1 MTGKDE
7 SSSNGPE
14 TAEGPKEQDMNQE
27 TEAGEGKQDAEAAAP
42 AESAAEASGQQ
53 EVKGGK
59 APRPS
64 TQDRIDQLT
73 EDLKRAQ
80 AETINQARRMEAE
93 IKREYV
99 RGVENAL
106 NGMPEIVDDLER
118 ALDAKTDD
126 YQSIRDGVAIT
137 LDQFKKL
144 LAGHGIETIEPEPG
158 DRIDPQLHQAI
169 SREESSRYE
178 ENRVLRAVLKGY
190 RHGQRVLRPASVVAC
205 AAPAKAAEKAPE
217 KDKEEGEGK

>member
-1 MTGKDE
+1 MTEKDD
-7 SSSNGPE
+7 SSSSGPAG
-14 TAEGPKEQDMNQE
+14 TEGPKEQDMNQE
-27 TEAGEGKQDAEAAAP
+27 TEAGEGKPEAEAAAP
-42 AESAAEASGQQ
+42 AGNAAEAAGQQ
-53 EVKGGK
+53 EGK
-59 APRPS
+59 AAEAPRPS

-99 RGVENAL
+99 RGVENVL

-118 ALDAKTDD
+118 ALDAKSDD

-144 LAGHGIETIEPEPG
+144 LAGHGIDTIEPEPG

-169 SREESSRYE
+169 SREESDRYE
-178 ENRVLRAVLKGY
+178 ENRILRVVLKGY

-205 AAPAKAAEKAPE
+205 AAPAKPAEGKS
-217 KDKEEGEGK
+217 EGEGK

>member
-1 MTGKDE
+1 MTEKDD
-7 SSSNGPE
+7 SNSNGPAG
-14 TAEGPKEQDMNQE
+14 TEGPKEQDMNQE
-27 TEAGEGKQDAEAAAP
+27 TEAGEGKPESEAAAD
-42 AESAAEASGQQ
+42 
-53 EVKGGK
+53 K
-59 APRPS
+59 APETETAGKPEGKEAGAPRTPS

-118 ALDAKTDD
+118 ALDAKSDD

-144 LAGHGIETIEPEPG
+144 LAGHGIDTIDPEPG

-169 SREESSRYE
+169 SREESDRYE
-178 ENRVLRAVLKGY
+178 ENRILRVVLKGY

-205 AAPAKAAEKAPE
+205 AAPAKPAEGKS
-217 KDKEEGEGK
+217 EGEGK